1 MQSERAEARGS
12 ISGGVLPV
20 TEITFGKRLRYSF
33 DNLTSRGPAA
43 MIGMLFVLAVFLISL
58 ISVFVIATGVDPE
71 GRGFIE
77 VAWSGLM
84 RTLDAGTM
92 GGDTGPVPFLLAMLA
107 VTIGGIFVVGTLIG
121 IITTGIDSKL
131 EQLRKGKSFVA
142 EENHTVI
149 LGWSPQ
155 IFTVVSEIVTANEN
169 RKHACIAVL
178 AEKDKVEMEDEIRAH
193 VPDTKTTRVVCRT
206 GCPIDLG
213 DLEIINHHGA
223 RAIVVLPPDDG
234 DPDSSVIKTVLALV
248 NNPNRRREPYH
259 IVGVIDDPDNLE
271 VAEMVGRSEAQL
283 VLAGDMIARIS
294 AQTCRQSGLSIV
306 YTELLDFGG
315 DEIYFAEEPALI
327 GRSFGESLMMYED
340 SSVIGICR
348 ADGTALV
355 NPPMD
360 TVYEKGD
367 RVIAISED
375 DDTVRLS
382 GITAPPV
389 RRDLVKNEPPHAPG
403 PERTLILGWNRRVP
417 IVVRELDGYVSA
429 GSTVTLVADPESE
442 NALASVASG
451 PFRNI
456 TVAWAS
462 GSTTDRDVLE
472 GLDVPSFDHV
482 IVHSYS
488 DTMSTQQADAR
499 TLITLLHLRNIRERS
514 GRSFSIVSEM
524 LDDRNR
530 QLAEVTRADDFI
542 VSDKLISLMIAQ
554 IAENPGLKGLF
565 RDLFDPEGSEV
576 YLKPVEGYVATGTP
590 LDFYTVVESARMKRE
605 VALGY
610 RILSKAH
617 DPGSAH
623 GVVVN
628 PYKSRQI
635 TFQPGDRIIVL
646 GEN

>member
-1 MQSERAEARGS
+1 MPSETEGPQGFT
-12 ISGGVLPV
+12 GGVRQV
-20 TEITFGKRLRYSF
+20 TRITLRHRLRYAF
-33 DNLTSRGPAA
+33 DNLASRGPAA
-43 MIGMLFVLAVFLISL
+43 MIGMLFVLAVLLISL
-58 ISVFVIATGVDPE
+58 VSVFVIATGVDPE
-71 GRGFIE
+71 GRGFVG

-142 EENHTVI
+142 EEGHTVI

-155 IFTVVSEIVTANEN
+155 IFTVISELVTANEN

-193 VPDTKTTRVVCRT
+193 VPDSKTTRIVCRT
-206 GCPIDLG
+206 GCPIELG

-283 VLAGDMIARIS
+283 ILAGDMIARIS

-315 DEIYFAEEPALI
+315 DEIYFAEEPALV
-327 GRSFGESLMMYED
+327 GRNFGESLFMYED
-340 SSVIGICR
+340 SAVIGICR
-348 ADGTALV
+348 ADGHTMV

-360 TVYEKGD
+360 TVFEKGD

-375 DDTVRLS
+375 DDRVRLS
-382 GITAPPV
+382 GTAAPPV
-389 RRDLVKNEPPHAPG
+389 RRDLVVNVPPPAPA
-403 PERTLILGWNRRVP
+403 PERTLILGWNGRVP
-417 IVVRELDGYVSA
+417 VVIRELDGYVSS
-429 GSTVTLVADPESE
+429 GSTVTLVADVEKE
-442 NALASVASG
+442 EELASVASG
-451 PFRNI
+451 PFRSI
-456 TVAWAS
+456 AVTWAT

-488 DTMSTQQADAR
+488 DTMSPQQADAR
-499 TLITLLHLRNIRERS
+499 TLITLLHLRSIRERS
-514 GRSFSIVSEM
+514 GRDFSIVSEM

-542 VSDKLISLMIAQ
+542 VSDKLISLMITQ
-554 IAENPGLKGLF
+554 IAENPKLKGLF
-565 RDLFDPEGSEV
+565 SDLFDPDGSEV
-576 YLKPVEGYVATGTP
+576 YLKPVEGYVTVGRP

-605 VALGY
+605 VAIGY
-610 RILSKAH
+610 RILSRAH

-623 GVVVN
+623 GVVIN
-628 PYKSRQI
+628 PEKSRQI

-646 GEN
+646 AEN

>member
-1 MQSERAEARGS
+1 MTR
-12 ISGGVLPV
+12 
-20 TEITFGKRLRYSF
+20 ITFIHRLRYAF
-33 DNLTSRGPAA
+33 DNLTSRGPMA
-43 MIGMLFVLAVFLISL
+43 MIGMLFILALVLISL
-58 ISVFVIATGVDPE
+58 ISVFVTATGVDPE

-92 GGDTGPVPFLLAMLA
+92 GDDTGPVPFLLAMLA
-107 VTIGGIFVVGTLIG
+107 VTVGGIFVVGTLIG

-142 EENHTVI
+142 EKNHTVI

-155 IFTVVSEIVTANEN
+155 IFTVISEIVTANEN
-169 RKHACIAVL
+169 RKRACIAVL

-193 VPDTKTTRVVCRT
+193 VPDTKSTRVVCRT

-213 DLEIINHHGA
+213 DLEIVNHHDA
-223 RAIVVLPPDDG
+223 RAVIVLPPDDG
-234 DPDSSVIKTVLALV
+234 DPDSAVIKTVLALV

-259 IVGVIDDPDNLE
+259 IVGVINDPDNLE

-315 DEIYFAEEPALI
+315 DEIYFAEEPALT

-340 SSVIGICR
+340 SAVIGISR
-348 ADGTALV
+348 ADGTILV
-355 NPPMD
+355 NPPME
-360 TVYEKGD
+360 TVFEKGD

-375 DDTVRLS
+375 DDTVKLS
-382 GITAPPV
+382 GTAAPTV
-389 RRDLVKNEPPHAPG
+389 GTHLVIDEPPRASG
-403 PERTLILGWNRRVP
+403 PESTLILGWNRKVP

-429 GSTVTLVADPESE
+429 GSTVTIVADVESE
-442 NALASVASG
+442 EELASVASG
-451 PFRNI
+451 PYRNI
-456 TVAWAS
+456 TVAWAR
-462 GSTTDRDVLE
+462 GSTTDRDLLE

-488 DTMSTQQADAR
+488 EALSAQQADAR

-514 GRSFSIVSEM
+514 GRGFSIVSEM

-576 YLKPVEGYVATGTP
+576 YLKPVECYVVTGEP
-590 LDFYTVVESARMKRE
+590 LDFYTVVESAKRKRE
-605 VALGY
+605 VAIGY
-610 RILSKAH
+610 RILSRAH
-617 DPGSAH
+617 DPDSAH

-628 PYKSRQI
+628 PEKSRKI
-635 TFQPGDRIIVL
+635 IFQPGDRIIVL
-646 GEN
+646 AES